1 MTTITLNLDFETLS
15 HELRTPLAGI
25 LGMTEI
31 MEGEDLAPDVKEQVA
46 VIHQAGDRLM
56 AMINQLLTRTDVKA
70 HIRN

>member
-1 MTTITLNLDFETLS
+1 MTTININVDFETLS

-31 MEGEDLAPDVKEQVA
+31 MEGENLAPDVKEQVA
-46 VIHQAGDRLM
+46 VIHQASDRLM
-56 AMINQLLTRTDVKA
+56 IIINQILTTTDVKA